1 MKFKKVTDKHYNFEL
16 DIARD
21 KIECIR
27 IRYPFSFPPLEIDFA
42 GVKYHGIIGTTYKP
56 SELVVIEN
64 KLMGP
69 CWLEVEDARVNWGR
83 HENSHCRLELSV
95 DSVERI
101 IGLKPGEE
109 EVPKFSMMSVSLIK
123 DKTGDNPIR
132 IISALYTSN
141 YDVEI
146 VQPLVPTIPLVF
158 VVVDDE
164 NKSKKQQF
172 KQYFG
177 EHISFYEREYALLS
191 AFVQNIARLDP
202 DLIVGH
208 DVNNIFYEVIISRM
222 QKLDIQLGSSLSRF
236 KRDQKEMK
244 HVFRQNGLKK
254 IRSFTIGRMVCD
266 THQSSAEIIRETNY
280 ELDYLAEKYLNET
293 NVCSYR
299 TTSQDHFLRLC
310 HTIDESILN
319 AHLSLSLCQKLQL
332 VQLSKQLTNVS
343 GCFLYQSF
351 QNARAE
357 RNEMLLMHTFY
368 RSGFIFPDKF
378 TKKWEDGQ
386 KAKKRDKP
394 KYEGGLVLEPVAGL
408 YKDYILLLD
417 FNSLYPSI
425 IREYKI
431 CFTTVRRDFVDITF
445 YVPNEKEQRQNDQDD
460 DDSQDGQGLVNLD
473 RIPDHDPS
481 GVKEQPHTQILPKI
495 VQNLIKKRQEIK
507 NEIKRTKDK
516 TLLETLDIKQKAY
529 KLIANSIYGCLG
541 FKNSRFYARQLAA
554 LITSYGRNI
563 LQLSAKKVT
572 ELGHEVVYGDTD
584 SLMIN
589 SRDKNLLEAIKKG
602 NDIKKAINS
611 QYKNKILEIEV
622 DGIFRSLLLLKK
634 KKYAADKLQN
644 LDEVQKNLDDR
655 VARFVIEKKG
665 LDIVRRDWS
674 GLTKRVGDH
683 LVDVILDNTKE
694 TEDTL
699 IEIYDYLTNVKA
711 ELLKSTQAH
720 DPQFIIYKQLNKNP
734 NQYTEKGQPHV
745 VVAKKMLAGGH
756 TVEQLINHFIPY
768 VIVDE
773 GDPSKS
779 FSERAY
785 HPEEAKKLKL
795 KPDTHWYINNQL
807 SNPIARLLEYL
818 PGINLEKVAEILG
831 IEVKKLS
838 QELEN
843 KEAIQ
848 TTQTFEESDSILYS
862 SMPIAGNVVTWT
874 CSKCGHK
881 NSIQAGSK
889 MLSCSAKVGPSDF
902 CRKVPN
908 EHWLRNEAT
917 DAMRRYM
924 NDYYSSLLV
933 ANRKG
938 GDRDNPKGLPVIRAT
953 RAAEAEKEVN
963 EAVMKVNSTLFKLE
977 KIFDNK
983 SVSEKSLKQIFSDCH
998 AKINT
1003 FRRDSAYENI
1013 EFGEL
1018 CARVTDGVHSS
1029 RHYKLLTK
1037 IRQH

>member
-1 MKFKKVTDKHYNFEL
+1 MEEELKKKIEKRHPQFAKEMKFKKVTDKYYNFEL

-27 IRYPFSFPPLEIDFA
+27 VRYPFSYPPLEIDFA

-56 SELVVIEN
+56 SELVIIEN

-69 CWLEVEDARVNWGR
+69 CWLEVDDAKVSWGR

-101 IGLKPGEE
+101 IGLRSGVE

-132 IISALYTSN
+132 IISALYSAS
-141 YDVEI
+141 YDVEN
-146 VQPLVPTIPLVF
+146 VQPLVPTIPLIF
-158 VVVDDE
+158 VVVDDD
-164 NKSKKQQF
+164 NKARKQHF
-172 KQYFG
+172 KQCFG

-191 AFVQNIARLDP
+191 AFIQNIARLDP

-222 QKLDIQLGSSLSRF
+222 QKLDIHQLDSSLSRF

-244 HVFRQNGLKK
+244 FVFRQNGLKK
-254 IRSFTIGRMVCD
+254 IRSFTLGRMVCD

-293 NVCSYR
+293 NVCSFR
-299 TTSQDHFLRLC
+299 TTSQDPFLRLC
-310 HTIDESILN
+310 YTIDESILN
-319 AHLSLSLCQKLQL
+319 AHLALGLCQKLQL

-378 TKKWEDGQ
+378 TKKWEEGQ
-386 KAKKRDKP
+386 KAKKKDKP
-394 KYEGGLVLEPVAGL
+394 KYEGGLVLEPKAGL

-445 YVPNEKEQRQNDQDD
+445 YVPNEKEPRQNDQDD

-473 RIPDHDPS
+473 RIPDHDPA

-495 VQNLIKKRQEIK
+495 VQNLIKRRQEVK
-507 NEIKRTKDK
+507 NEIKKTKEK
-516 TLLETLDIKQKAY
+516 TILETLDIKQKAY

-563 LQLSAKKVT
+563 LQLSASKVG

-589 SRDKNLLEAIKKG
+589 SRDKSLLEAIKKG
-602 NDIKKAINS
+602 NEIKKAING

-655 VARFVIEKKG
+655 VAKFVIEKKG

-683 LVDVILDNTKE
+683 LVDVILDNNKE

-699 IEIYDYLTNVKA
+699 IEIYEYLAKVKA

-720 DPQFIIYKQLNKNP
+720 DQQFIIYKQLNKNP
-734 NQYTEKGQPHV
+734 NQYSEKGQPHV
-745 VVAKKMLAGGH
+745 IVAKKMLAAGH

-779 FSERAY
+779 FAERAY
-785 HPEEAKKLKL
+785 HPDDAKKLKL
-795 KPDTHWYINNQL
+795 KPDIHWYINNQL

-818 PGINLEKVAEILG
+818 PGINLEKVADILG

-843 KEAIQ
+843 KDAIQ
-848 TTQTFEESDSILYS
+848 TTQTYEESDSILYS
-862 SMPIAGNVVTWT
+862 SMPVAGNVVTWT

-889 MLSCSAKVGPSDF
+889 TLLCSAKVGTGF
-902 CRKVPN
+902 CEKVPN
-908 EHWLRNEAT
+908 EHWLKNEAT

-924 NDYYSSLLV
+924 NDYYSALLV
-933 ANRKG
+933 MNRKG
-938 GDRDNPKGLPVIRAT
+938 GDRDNPKGPSRSNPIRILRSPA
-953 RAAEAEKEVN
+953 R
-963 EAVMKVNSTLFKLE
+963 
-977 KIFDNK
+977 
-983 SVSEKSLKQIFSDCH
+983 SLHTS
-998 AKINT
+998 
-1003 FRRDSAYENI
+1003 
-1013 EFGEL
+1013 
-1018 CARVTDGVHSS
+1018 
-1029 RHYKLLTK
+1029 
-1037 IRQH
+1037 